1 MSPTATAVEPRTSD
15 TWKKSASESL
25 RKKTKKTESRQF
37 PRNRIVG
44 KADHFRTISIEIWR
58 ETIIISEFQMS
69 QQTRETGR
77 ASVCECFKLRSA
89 ISPEIFALKKIKISH
104 LVFGDRSICS
114 LALSLASS
122 SMSPSRTA
130 VPRLEDIP
138 LTRPKP
144 TCSREGARSEGRRHR
159 SQAEKRASKWADWEW
174 STTYNRREGPYLKA
188 EEVVGC
194 IIFFVAGTRFF

>member
-1 MSPTATAVEPRTSD
+1 M
-15 TWKKSASESL
+15 
-25 RKKTKKTESRQF
+25 
-37 PRNRIVG
+37 
-44 KADHFRTISIEIWR
+44 
-58 ETIIISEFQMS
+58 
-69 QQTRETGR
+69 
-77 ASVCECFKLRSA
+77 
-89 ISPEIFALKKIKISH
+89 
-104 LVFGDRSICS
+104 FGDRSICS

-194 IIFFVAGTRFF
+194 IIFFCGGDKIFLENCMCFVGAKRYFGSFKFYGKGSSCQAFQNIKKRFPKTKTKLYLQH